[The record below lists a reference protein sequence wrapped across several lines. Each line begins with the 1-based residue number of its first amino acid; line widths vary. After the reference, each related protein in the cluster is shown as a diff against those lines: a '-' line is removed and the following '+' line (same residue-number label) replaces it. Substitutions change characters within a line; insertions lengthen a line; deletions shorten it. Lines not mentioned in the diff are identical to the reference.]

1 METSKFAIGIHVF
14 STLTNFGV
22 SALVTFIA
30 GIFGIATAEARL
42 LLDYMDAKGLF
53 TGSAVAAAL
62 DTSGNGWIGLYI
74 RDVWNVS
81 KAVDIGTQYKTM

>member
-1 METSKFAIGIHVF
+1 M
-14 STLTNFGV
+14 
-22 SALVTFIA
+22 
-30 GIFGIATAEARL
+30 
-42 LLDYMDAKGLF
+42 F